1 MSKIIKVTNLSY
13 KINHPD
19 NQNVWALSNINHEFS
34 FGKITAIIGPS
45 GSGKTMLC
53 KHLNGLLKPTTGTVQ
68 IFDMTINSL
77 QKKIPNVLK
86 LRKTVGFVSQNP
98 ERQLFEENVHKE
110 VIFGPLNFG
119 FNKDVALTQAKKY
132 FSSLGWNIKNLNQS
146 PFKFSGGQKRKIAL
160 AGILAYEPEI
170 IIFDSP
176 TAGLDVFSQEKFQNL
191 ILDLK
196 NNFQKTIIF
205 VSHNMNEVLALAD
218 EVLLLDQGHK
228 ILHTTPSKL
237 FQNRQIC
244 EKYQLKIPDTIR
256 FIRMLNALGVD
267 TTHLNW
273 RSFHTFS
280 ETLAQQLGKT
290 EDKNHD
296 E

>member
-1 MSKIIKVTNLSY
+1 MSKTIKITNLGH
-13 KINHPD
+13 KINRPD
-19 NQNVWALSNINHEFS
+19 NNNFWALRNINHEFA

-45 GSGKTMLC
+45 GSGKTILC
-53 KHLNGLLKPTTGTVQ
+53 KHLNGLLKPTTGKVQ
-68 IFDMTINSL
+68 IFDMEINSE
-77 QKKIPNVLK
+77 QKKIKNVLK
-86 LRKTVGFVSQNP
+86 LRKLVGFVSQNP

-119 FNKDVALTQAKKY
+119 FNKDVALVQAKKY
-132 FSSLGWNIKNLNQS
+132 FHSLGWDIKNLKQS

-205 VSHNMNEVLALAD
+205 VSHNMNEVLTLAD
-218 EVLLLDQGHK
+218 EVLVLDQGQK
-228 ILHTTPSKL
+228 VTHTTPTKL
-237 FQNRQIC
+237 FKNQSLC

-256 FIRMLNALGVD
+256 FIRMLNEVGVD
-267 TTHLNW
+267 TNHLND
-273 RSFHTFS
+273 RSFQTLS
-280 ETLAQQLGKT
+280 ETLANQLT
-290 EDKNHD
+290 LNEEKN